1 MPETSLPLPAG
12 YRVAGVHAGL
22 KAEGKLDVAVICSD
36 RPAAVAGRVTTNAV
50 KAAPARHT
58 EAALK
63 TGRPIRALVVSTK
76 NANALNGRRGMKDLE
91 RIVAASSRLLG
102 IKPAEMLM
110 HSTGVIGVPLPVEKI
125 LKGVEAAV
133 PKLSAEGGMDAA
145 NAILTTDLV
154 AKTSTR
160 TVKASG
166 VSGRVTGFAK
176 GSGMIQPSMATMLA
190 YVLTDID
197 VPRPLL
203 DRIVG
208 NAVDRSFNS
217 ITVDGD
223 TSTNDS
229 VLLLANGAAGN
240 KPLKAGSPA
249 AKAFEAAV
257 QAVFLELAQAIVR
270 DGEGATKFVTIAVR
284 GAKSDADAKKAAKA
298 VANSP
303 LVKTALF
310 GADPNWGRILAAV
323 GYSGARV
330 DEFKVLVAAGGY
342 RLYDGGKHVDWSR
355 DRLREIF
362 SAKSIDILVDLKLG
376 KGAATVY
383 TCDLSYDYVK
393 INGDYT
399 T

>member
-1 MPETSLPLPAG
+1 MSDSSLPLPAG
-12 YRVAGVHAGL
+12 YLAAGVHAGL
-22 KAEGKLDVAVICSD
+22 KPDGKLDVAVICSE
-36 RPAAVAGRVTTNAV
+36 RPAAAAGRVTTNAV

-58 EAALK
+58 EAALRA
-63 TGRPIRALVVSTK
+63 GRKIRAIVINTK
-76 NANALNGRRGMKDLE
+76 NANALNGRRGMQDLA
-91 RIVAASSRLLG
+91 RIVEVSARLLRVR
-102 IKPAEMLM
+102 PAEVLM
-110 HSTGVIGVPLPVEKI
+110 HSTGVIGVPMPVEKI
-125 LKGVEAAV
+125 LKGVESAV
-133 PKLSAEGGMDAA
+133 ARRSPAGGLDAA
-145 NAILTTDLV
+145 TAILTTDLV

-160 TVKASG
+160 VVKAAG
-166 VSGRVTGFAK
+166 VTGRVTGFAK
-176 GSGMIQPSMATMLA
+176 GSGMIHPSLATMLA
-190 YVLTDID
+190 YVLTDFN
-197 VPRPLL
+197 VPRLLL

-208 NAVDRSFNS
+208 EAVDKSFNS

-240 KPLKAGSPA
+240 KPLKAGTPG
-249 AKAFEAAV
+249 AKAFATAV
-257 QAVFLELAQAIVR
+257 NEVFLDLAQAIVR
-270 DGEGATKFVTIAVR
+270 DGEGATKFVTIAVK
-284 GAKSDADAKKAAKA
+284 GAKTDAEAKKAAKA

-330 DEFKVLVAAGGY
+330 DEFKARVAAGGY
-342 RLYDGGKHVDWSR
+342 TLYDGGKPVDWSR

-362 SAKSIDILVDLKLG
+362 SAKTIDILVELRLG
-376 KGAATVY
+376 KGSATVY

-393 INGDYT
+393 INGEYT

>member
-1 MPETSLPLPAG
+1 MSPSALPLPAG
-12 YRVAGVHAGL
+12 FRAAGVHAGL
-22 KAEGKLDVAVICSD
+22 KAEGKLDVAVIRSD

-63 TGRPIRALVVSTK
+63 AGRPIRAIVVNTK
-76 NANALNGRRGMKDLE
+76 NANALNGRRGMQDLGQ
-91 RIVAASSRLLG
+91 IVEASARLLRV
-102 IKPAEMLM
+102 KPAEVLM
-110 HSTGVIGVPLPVEKI
+110 HSTGVIGVPMPVEKI
-125 LKGVEAAV
+125 IAGVRAAV
-133 PKLSAEGGMDAA
+133 PKLSADGGMDAA
-145 NAILTTDLV
+145 TAILTTDLV

-160 TVKASG
+160 VVTVGG
-166 VSGRVTGFAK
+166 VTGRVTGFAK
-176 GSGMIQPSMATMLA
+176 GSGMIHPCMATMLA
-190 YVLTDID
+190 YVLTDLD

-208 NAVDRSFNS
+208 EAVDRSFNS

-223 TSTNDS
+223 TSTNDT

-240 KPLKAGSPA
+240 KPLKAGTPA
-249 AKAFEAAV
+249 AKAFAAAV
-257 QAVFLELAQAIVR
+257 QVVFLDLAVAIVR
-270 DGEGATKFVTIAVR
+270 DGEGATKFVTITVK
-284 GAKSDADAKKAAKA
+284 GAKTDAEAKKAAKA

-330 DEFKVLVAAGGY
+330 DEFKARVAAGGY
-342 RLYDGGKHVDWSR
+342 TLYDGGRPVDWSR

-362 SAKSIDILVDLKLG
+362 SAKEIDLLVELRLG

-393 INGDYT
+393 INGEYT

>member
-1 MPETSLPLPAG
+1 MPSASLPLPAG

-22 KAEGKLDVAVICSD
+22 KTEGRLDVALIASD

-63 TGRPIRALVVSTK
+63 TGRPIRALIVSTK

-91 RIVAASSRLLG
+91 RVIAVSAPLLG
-102 IKPAEMLM
+102 VKPSEVLM
-110 HSTGVIGVPLPVEKI
+110 HSTGVIGVPLPVDKI

-133 PKLSAEGGMDAA
+133 PRLSADGGMDAA

-160 TVKASG
+160 TVKAAG

-190 YVLTDID
+190 YVLTDLE

-240 KPLKAGSPA
+240 KPLKAGTPA

-257 QAVFLELAQAIVR
+257 QEVFLELAQAIVR

-284 GAKSDADAKKAAKA
+284 GAKSDLEAKKAAKA

-342 RLYDGGKHVDWSR
+342 KLYDGGKHVDWSR

>member
-1 MPETSLPLPAG
+1 MPSASLPLPAG

-22 KAEGKLDVAVICSD
+22 KTEGRLDVALIASD

-63 TGRPIRALVVSTK
+63 TGRPIRALIVSTK

-91 RIVAASSRLLG
+91 RVIAVSAPLLG
-102 IKPAEMLM
+102 VKPSEVLM
-110 HSTGVIGVPLPVEKI
+110 HSTGVIGVPLPVDKI
-125 LKGVEAAV
+125 LKGIEAAV
-133 PKLSAEGGMDAA
+133 PRLSADGGMDAA

-160 TVKASG
+160 TVKAAG

-190 YVLTDID
+190 YVLTDLE

-240 KPLKAGSPA
+240 KPLKAGTPA

-257 QAVFLELAQAIVR
+257 QEVFLELAQAIVR

-284 GAKSDADAKKAAKA
+284 GAKSDLEAKKAAKA

-342 RLYDGGKHVDWSR
+342 KLYDGGKHVDWSR

>member
-1 MPETSLPLPAG
+1 MTDMTLPLPAG
-12 YRVAGVHAGL
+12 FTAAGVHAGL
-22 KAEGKLDVAVICSD
+22 KDGGKLDVAVIRSD

-63 TGRPIRALVVSTK
+63 SGRPVRAIVINTK
-76 NANALNGRRGMKDLE
+76 NANALNGRRGMEDLR
-91 RIVAASSRLLG
+91 RIVEASAALLRV
-102 IKPAEMLM
+102 KPAEVLM

-125 LKGVEAAV
+125 LAGVRAAV
-133 PKLSAEGGMDAA
+133 PRLSPGGGLDAA
-145 NAILTTDLV
+145 TAILTTDTV
-154 AKTSTR
+154 TKTSTVA
-160 TVKASG
+160 VKAGG
-166 VSGRVTGFAK
+166 VEGRVTGFAK
-176 GSGMIQPSMATMLA
+176 GSGMIHPCMATMLA
-190 YVLTDID
+190 YVLTDLD

-208 NAVDRSFNS
+208 EAVDRSFNS

-223 TSTNDS
+223 TSTNDT

-240 KPLKAGSPA
+240 KPLKAGSPG
-249 AKAFEAAV
+249 AKAFAEAV
-257 QAVFLELAQAIVR
+257 DTVFLDLAQAIVR
-270 DGEGATKFVTIAVR
+270 DGEGATKFVTITVK
-284 GAKSDADAKKAAKA
+284 GAKTDAEAKRAAKA

-330 DEFKVLVAAGGY
+330 DEFKARVAAANY
-342 RLYDGGKHVDWSR
+342 TLYDGGKPVDWSR

-362 SAKSIDILVDLKLG
+362 SAPEIEILVELRLG

-393 INGDYT
+393 INGEYT